1 MDMDTKQQLLQ
12 QLKDKNPEE
21 KQFHEAVESMLEYI
35 VPVLEKHPEY
45 EEAKILES
53 LLEPERTIMFRL
65 RWQDD
70 EGRVQL
76 NRGYRV
82 QMNSALGP
90 YKGGLRFSPDVKLG
104 TFKFLAFEQIFKNA
118 LTGLPLGSAKGG
130 ADFNPKGRSDAEI
143 MRFCQAFMM
152 ELYRHIG
159 PRLDVPAGDMGVGK
173 QEIGYLF
180 GAYKKLQNQFE
191 GAITGKGSAWGGSL
205 LRPEATGYGLVYFV
219 QQMLEQ
225 AGDRLE
231 GKRCLV
237 SGAGN
242 VGLHC
247 IEKLLE
253 MGAKVVTVSD
263 SSGFVLDKEGMNEE
277 KLQFVKKL
285 KLEEKGRIKEYAE
298 EYQLEY
304 TEVDKDA
311 DENPLWGVEA
321 DLAFPCATQNEI
333 SEKDA
338 EKLLKNGLSLLAEG
352 ANMPLTG
359 GASKKINESRILY
372 APGIASNAGGVAV
385 SAMEMMQN
393 HLGAYWQAEEVDQR
407 LQHTMNQIH
416 KTCLQAA
423 KEYGF
428 ENNYAAGAFIA
439 GFKRVADAMLAQGVI

>member
-1 MDMDTKQQLLQ
+1 MDMDTEQLLQ

-35 VPVLEKHPEY
+35 IPLLEKHPEY
-45 EEAKILES
+45 EKAKILES
-53 LLEPERTIMFRL
+53 LLEPERTIIFRV

-82 QMNSALGP
+82 QMSSALGP
-90 YKGGLRFSPDVKLG
+90 YKGGLRFSPDVQLG

-130 ADFNPKGRSDAEI
+130 ADFDPKGKSDGEI

-159 PRLDVPAGDMGVGK
+159 PRLDVPAGDMGVGS

-205 LRPEATGYGLVYFV
+205 LRPEATGYGLVYFA

-225 AGDRLE
+225 TGDRLE

-242 VGLHC
+242 VALHC

-253 MGAKVVTVSD
+253 LGARVITVSD
-263 SSGFVLDKEGMNEE
+263 SSGFVSDKEGINEE
-277 KLQFVKKL
+277 KLQFLKKL
-285 KLEEKGRIKEYAE
+285 KLEGNGRIKEYAE
-298 EYQLEY
+298 KYELDYS
-304 TEVDKDA
+304 EVDKDA
-311 DENPLWGVEA
+311 DENPLWDISA

-338 EKLLKNGLSLLAEG
+338 QNIIENGISLLAEG
-352 ANMPLTG
+352 ANMPLTAE
-359 GASKKINESRILY
+359 ASKKINESEILY
-372 APGIASNAGGVAV
+372 VPGIASNAGGVAV

-393 HLGAYWQAEEVDQR
+393 HLGSYWSAKEVDQR
-407 LQHTMNQIH
+407 LRDIMSHIH
-416 KTCLQAA
+416 GTSLQAA
-423 KEYGF
+423 EEYGF
-428 ENNYAAGAFIA
+428 KNNYAAGAFIA
-439 GFKRVADAMLAQGVI
+439 GFKRVANAMLAQGVI

>member
-1 MDMDTKQQLLQ
+1 MDMGTAQLLQ

-21 KQFHEAVESMLEYI
+21 QEFHQAVEGMLEYI
-35 VPVLEKHPEY
+35 IPVLEKHPEY
-45 EEAKILES
+45 EGARILES
-53 LLEPERTIMFRL
+53 LLEPERTIMFRV

-70 EGRVQL
+70 KGRVQL
-76 NRGYRV
+76 NRAYRV

-90 YKGGLRFSPDVKLG
+90 YKGGLRFSPDVQLG

-118 LTGLPLGSAKGG
+118 LTGLPLGSGKGG
-130 ADFNPKGRSDAEI
+130 ADFNPKGRSDGEI

-205 LRPEATGYGLVYFV
+205 LRPEATGYGLVYFA
-219 QQMLEQ
+219 QQMLEHT
-225 AGDRLE
+225 GDRLE

-237 SGAGN
+237 SGAGK
-242 VGLHC
+242 VALHC

-253 MGAKVVTVSD
+253 LGARVITVSD
-263 SSGFVLDKEGMNEE
+263 SSGFALDKEGIDEE
-277 KLQFVKKL
+277 KLQFLKKL
-285 KLEEKGRIKEYAE
+285 KLEENGRVKEYAE
-298 EYQLEY
+298 KYGLDY

-311 DENPLWGVEA
+311 DENPLWDVAA
-321 DLAFPCATQNEI
+321 DLVFPCATQNEV

-338 EKLLKNGLSLLAEG
+338 QNLLENGISLLAEG

-359 GASKKINESRILY
+359 GAGKKIVESRILY

-393 HLGAYWQAEEVDQR
+393 HLGAYWQAKEIDQR
-407 LQHTMNQIH
+407 LHDTMNHIH
-416 KTCLQAA
+416 ETCLQAA
-423 KEYGF
+423 EEYGF

-439 GFKRVADAMLAQGVI
+439 GFKQVADAMLAQGVI